1 MQTSAAQTLPD
12 AAQASAYA
20 EQLLDEQKLGRDGPG
35 VVLLVACGD
44 QLLSRN
50 ARGMAGIELGVP
62 LSADQVFRIGSVNKQ
77 FATATRLK
85 LIDERH
91 PAAGLARAV
100 MKRRS

>member
-1 MQTSAAQTLPD
+1 MDPK
-12 AAQASAYA
+12 
-20 EQLLDEQKLGRDGPG
+20 LLE
-35 VVLLVACGD
+35 LLVCPVTKGYLD
-44 QLLSRN
+44 YDRERQELLSRS

-100 MKRRS
+100 IKRRS